1 MEIQVGFNQGT
12 IPDGM
17 QIETMGMSER
27 SSRDVTTSRRRVL
40 WFLAFGR
47 PILDH
52 DMNGIAALVGLAC
65 HMEGL
70 MNVADKM
77 RGKQEGYLLRLR
89 IARQQLVGIIPNGSG
104 DTLVVDTIAIP
115 DKATVVVGIPHAV
128 GRCWNTRWRQLLVL
142 NVNVMQGGGVM
153 IGFGIACQVGPI
165 GDLGQGTAGCHTMG
179 PNRGFGTPLNHVLD
193 RRLRRRIQQGPGH
206 IGNRFVSHLA
216 PRFDYDW
223 RRPEGH
229 GAHPQ
234 RHEDPHSAWSR
245 KVAMK
250 LRGDCVGCVCVARI
264 SGMRFGMARNQMIGI
279 LDVCEE

>member
-17 QIETMGMSER
+17 QIETMGMSELLMH
-27 SSRDVTTSRRRVL
+27 DVTTTRRRVL

-47 PILDH
+47 PILDR

-77 RGKQEGYLLRLR
+77 RGKQEGHLLRLSM

-115 DKATVVVGIPHAV
+115 DKATVVVGIPHAAAV
-128 GRCWNTRWRQLLVL
+128 GCVCRVKTGLRQLLIL
-142 NVNVMQGGGVM
+142 NVDVMKGGGVM
-153 IGFGIACQVGPI
+153 IGFAIACHIGPI
-165 GDLGQGTAGCHTMG
+165 GNLGQGTAGCHTMG
-179 PNRGFGTPLNHVLD
+179 PNRGFGTPLNHLLD
-193 RRLRRRIQQGPGH
+193 GRLRRRIQHGPGH

-216 PRFDYDW
+216 PRFDEW
-223 RRPEGH
+223 HEEG
-229 GAHPQ
+229 GGTDPPQ
-234 RHEDPHSAWSR
+234 
-245 KVAMK
+245 
-250 LRGDCVGCVCVARI
+250 
-264 SGMRFGMARNQMIGI
+264 Q
-279 LDVCEE
+279 